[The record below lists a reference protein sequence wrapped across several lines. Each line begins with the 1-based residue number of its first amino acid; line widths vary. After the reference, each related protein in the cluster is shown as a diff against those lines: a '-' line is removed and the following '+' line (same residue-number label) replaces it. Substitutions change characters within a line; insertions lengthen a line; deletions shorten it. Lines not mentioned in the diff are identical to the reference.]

1 MAKRIFAMPDIGIL
15 KSQGGT
21 AMSTISNTMT
31 NYAESAAIYNSTSS
45 QSKKAQDKESQNK
58 TTAAEEKMEIV
69 KNEDTAQK
77 VKVSGRTIGNPMLS
91 EKAAKYY
98 DELRK
103 KYGNMDFI
111 LVSKDQKEY
120 AKANASK
127 YGNSNKMVVL
137 IDEEKIERMA
147 EDEKYRKQYEQVI
160 ANGAKGLTQMK
171 TKLAQMGVNVKS
183 CGIKVNDNGASSF
196 FATMDKSF
204 KAQNKKRAEKQ
215 AAKKAQKKADEKKA
229 QKKKQQEKIEEGRT
243 ERKDAE
249 ENEEITFEADSIDEL
264 LKKIENMD
272 YVEQPQ
278 DKLREME
285 QKVGRQFDYSI

>member
-1 MAKRIFAMPDIGIL
+1 
-15 KSQGGT
+15 
-21 AMSTISNTMT
+21 MSTISSIMA
-31 NYAESAAIYNSTSS
+31 NYAENAAVYNNTST
-45 QSKKAQDKESQNK
+45 QDKKSQDK
-58 TTAAEEKMEIV
+58 KSTTEEKMEIV
-69 KNEDTAQK
+69 KKDESTQK
-77 VKVSGRTIGNPMLS
+77 VHVSGRTVGNPMLS

-98 DELRK
+98 EELKR

-147 EDEKYRKQYEQVI
+147 EDEKYRKQYEGII
-160 ANGAKGLTQMK
+160 AQGASGLTQMK
-171 TKLAQMGVNVKS
+171 AKLAQMGKSVKS
-183 CGIKVNDNGASSF
+183 CGIKVNDNGAASF

-204 KAQNKKRAEKQ
+204 KAQSKKRAAKQ
-215 AAKKAQKKADEKKA
+215 AAKKAEKKAQEKKA
-229 QKKKQQEKIEEGRT
+229 QKKKQQEKIEES
-243 ERKDAE
+243 RKEFREAQESD
-249 ENEEITFEADSIDEL
+249 EITFEADSIDEL

-278 DKLREME
+278 DKIREME
-285 QKVGRQFDYSI
+285 QKAGQRFDYSI

>member
-1 MAKRIFAMPDIGIL
+1 
-15 KSQGGT
+15 
-21 AMSTISNTMT
+21 MSTISNTMT
-31 NYAESAAIYNSTSS
+31 NYAESVAIYNNTSS
-45 QSKKAQDKESQNK
+45 QDKKTQDKKSQDKNSK
-58 TTAAEEKMEIV
+58 TEEKMEIV
-69 KNEDTAQK
+69 KNEESAQK
-77 VKVSGRTIGNPMLS
+77 VKVSGRTVGNPMLT

-147 EDEKYRKQYEQVI
+147 EDEKYRKQYEGI
-160 ANGAKGLTQMK
+160 ISNGANGLTQMK
-171 TKLAQMGVNVKS
+171 QKLANMGVNVKS
-183 CGIKVNDNGASSF
+183 CGIKINDNGASSF

-204 KAQNKKRAEKQ
+204 KTQNKKRAEKQ

-229 QKKKQQEKIEEGRT
+229 QKKKQQEKIEEGRK
-243 ERKDAE
+243 ESKESRESD
-249 ENEEITFEADSIDEL
+249 EITFEADSIDEL
-264 LKKIENMD
+264 MKKIENMD
-272 YVEQPQ
+272 YVQRPE
-278 DKLREME
+278 DKLSEME
-285 QKVGRQFDYSI
+285 KKIGRQFDYSI